1 MAIYNSNSLGRSVLT
16 SELPQLS
23 SQDLCKLTNELF
35 DCISEVTAT
44 LQEVA
49 DFEAR
54 HGYEPDSEWC
64 YRAKKKLRISTQ
76 FAAKIEA
83 MGNPLPKSYKQ
94 SYQEHLFRILAEELD
109 PISLKKIQDE
119 ASTLARQESHD

>member
-1 MAIYNSNSLGRSVLT
+1 
-16 SELPQLS
+16 LS
-23 SQDLCKLTNELF
+23 PQDLRKLTEELF
-35 DCISEVTAT
+35 DCINEITTS

-49 DFEAR
+49 DFEEK
-54 HGYEPDSEWC
+54 HGYEPDTEWF

-83 MGNPLPKSYKQ
+83 MGNPPPKSYKQ